1 MQSIQVARKIRE
13 HIHGFMGIIYPHF
26 SKPKAE
32 FIGQMIYGIEASQDV
47 KLSEIARSLGEDILL
62 KKTSERLSRNL
73 KEPGLGERIN
83 ELIAG
88 DGAGRVNEDT
98 LIVVDT
104 TDVHKTYARRMPY
117 LDRVR
122 DGNTGEI
129 VNGYWGCLALA
140 CEVGK
145 RRVIPLQQRLWSAQ
159 APDFISENQ
168 QLCQVLES
176 LSQAT
181 KGRGIYVMD
190 RGADRSK
197 LFNYFLDNDLRFI
210 VRLVGCR
217 RDLLCRGE
225 RRCAEDIGRGC
236 QMLYRET
243 VVKEEQGQE
252 KKYHLEY
259 GFRKVKLPGRGEDL
273 FLVVVKGFGREP
285 WLLLTNLS
293 LRRGRRNLWFVVRG
307 YLSRWLVEDT
317 IRFIKQTYQL
327 EDLRV
332 LNYERMKNL
341 VALVLAAVYFSAV
354 WLGESLK
361 LKILTTRVLKIAKRF
376 FGIPSFH
383 YYALADGIAR
393 LLVMLGRWLKKPT
406 TSIPNNQPLQLCLK
420 F

>member
-1 MQSIQVARKIRE
+1 MKNIQVAHKIRE
-13 HIHGFMGIIYPHF
+13 QIQGFMGIIYPHF

-47 KLSEIARSLGEDILL
+47 KLSEIARSLGEEIKL
-62 KKTSERLSRNL
+62 KKTAERLSRNL
-73 KEPGLGERIN
+73 EGAGLGERLN
-83 ELIAG
+83 EIIAKE
-88 DGAGRVNEDT
+88 GANRVKADT

-104 TDVHKTYARRMPY
+104 TDVHKAYAHRMPY

-122 DGNTGEI
+122 DGNTGET
-129 VNGYWGCLALA
+129 VNGYMSCLALA

-145 RRVIPLQQRLWSAQ
+145 RRVIPLHQRLWSTQ

-168 QLCQVLES
+168 ELCQVVETIR
-176 LSQAT
+176 QAT
-181 KGRGIYVMD
+181 DGRGVYVMD
-190 RGADRSK
+190 RGADRFK
-197 LFNYFLDNDLRFI
+197 LFKYLLDNKLRFI
-210 VRLVGCR
+210 IRLVADR

-225 RRCAEDIGRGC
+225 RRRPGDLARGC

-243 VVKEEQGQE
+243 IVKEEQGRE
-252 KKYHLEY
+252 KKYYLEY
-259 GFRKVKLPGRGEDL
+259 GFRKVKLPGFDKEL
-273 FLVVVKGFGREP
+273 FLVVVRGFGQEP
-285 WLLLTNLS
+285 LLLLTNVS
-293 LRRGRRNLWFVVRG
+293 LRRNRKNLWFIVRG
-307 YLSRWLVEDT
+307 YVSRWLIEDT
-317 IRFIKQTYQL
+317 IRFIKQSYQL
-327 EDLRV
+327 EDIRV

-393 LLVMLGRWLKKPT
+393 LLVMLGRWMKKPAP
-406 TSIPNNQPLQLCLK
+406 SLVNQPLQLCLK